1 MYRAPYQQ
9 QYSISQPRTV
19 LPYGTLPQQHRT
31 QQVVG
36 AVPQSQAGAAT
47 YLRQQQ
53 SAGFQFSSSIQQQQP
68 SSAASLQA
76 AHSNPLAA
84 TANGSSVSSSQLA
97 QQLAASNTLSS
108 LNDGQ
113 LDPNEFPALGP
124 TFHNS
129 GNAASAT
136 QQLNASQSYASQAQ
150 QHSAN
155 SAALTS
161 NGFTGQGTNTP
172 RDFTNPDEF
181 PALGGQQPH
190 DSHPPGLNG
199 FSTQSSQP
207 NMPPMMQRTILQSDP
222 EKRVRTQREY
232 RAYSQPNFDSSY
244 KH

>member
-9 QYSISQPRTV
+9 QYSISQARTG
-19 LPYGTLPQQHRT
+19 LPYATLPQQHRT

-36 AVPQSQAGAAT
+36 AAAQSQGQSQAGAAA
-47 YLRQQQ
+47 YIRQQQ
-53 SAGFQFSSSIQQQQP
+53 STGFPFSSSIQQQQP

-84 TANGSSVSSSQLA
+84 TANGSSVSSAQLA
-97 QQLAASNTLSS
+97 QQLAASNPLLSQ
-108 LNDGQ
+108 NDGQ
-113 LDPNEFPALGP
+113 LDPNEFPALGH

-129 GNAASAT
+129 GHTPSAT
-136 QQLNASQSYASQAQ
+136 QQPNASQSYASQAQ

-161 NGFTGQGTNTP
+161 NGFTGQGADAP

-190 DSHPPGLNG
+190 DNHPPGLNG

-207 NMPPMMQRTILQSDP
+207 NMPPMMQRTILQPDP
-222 EKRVRTQREY
+222 EKRVRANHEY
-232 RAYSQPNFDSSY
+232 CPCTRP
-244 KH
+244 

>member
-1 MYRAPYQQ
+1 MYRAQYQQ
-9 QYSISQPRTV
+9 QYPISQPRTG
-19 LPYGTLPQQHRT
+19 LPYGTLPQQHRA

-36 AVPQSQAGAAT
+36 AAPQSQGQSQVGAAA
-47 YLRQQQ
+47 YLRQQP
-53 SAGFQFSSSIQQQQP
+53 STGFPFSSSIQQQQP

-84 TANGSSVSSSQLA
+84 TANGSSLSSAQLV
-97 QQLAASNTLSS
+97 QQLAASNALSS
-108 LNDGQ
+108 QNDGQ
-113 LDPNEFPALGP
+113 LDPNDFPALGP

-129 GNAASAT
+129 GNAPTAT
-136 QQLNASQSYASQAQ
+136 QQPNASQSYASQAQ

-161 NGFTGQGTNTP
+161 NGFTGQGTNAP

-190 DSHPPGLNG
+190 DNHPPGLNG

-207 NMPPMMQRTILQSDP
+207 NLPPMMQRTILQPDP
-222 EKRVRTQREY
+222 EKRVRSQREY
-232 RAYSQPNFDSSY
+232 YPCTRP
-244 KH
+244 